1 MSLLKPGAREPDT
14 DVLLLEIN
22 DVKDRTHKV
31 QSQLKDPDPDSRI
44 YRLQGSLPLIRKES
58 SKYITNFK
66 RNKLHKTLTDRDV
79 FDVEDGIENCP
90 WWEYHL

>member
-1 MSLLKPGAREPDT
+1 MSLLKPGARKPTT

-31 QSQLKDPDPDSRI
+31 QKPTQRPRQPH

-66 RNKLHKTLTDRDV
+66 RNKLHKTLTNRDV

-90 WWEYHL
+90 

>member
-1 MSLLKPGAREPDT
+1 MSLLKPGAREPTT

-31 QSQLKDPDPDSRI
+31 QSQFKDLDNRI
-44 YRLQGSLPLIRKES
+44 YRLQGSLPLIRKEC

-66 RNKLHKTLTDRDV
+66 RNKLHKTLTNRDV
-79 FDVEDGIENCP
+79 FDVED
-90 WWEYHL
+90 